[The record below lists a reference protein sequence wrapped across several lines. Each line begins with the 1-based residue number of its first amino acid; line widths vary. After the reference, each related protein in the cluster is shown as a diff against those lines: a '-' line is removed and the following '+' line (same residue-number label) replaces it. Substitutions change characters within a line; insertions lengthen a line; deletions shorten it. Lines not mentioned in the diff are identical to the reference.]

1 MILSSRFNEALAY
14 AAELHAQQQR
24 KISGEPYVSHLL
36 GVAAIAIQYGADEDE
51 AIAALLHDAIE
62 DQGGATAR
70 EAIRE
75 RFGARVVQ
83 IVDGC
88 SDTDITPKPPWR
100 QRKEA
105 YIEHLRHATDSMRL
119 VSAADK
125 LHNARAILQDYRTRG
140 ETLWEHFRGGRDG
153 TLWYYR
159 SIVDTLKQV
168 KPNLLVA
175 ELDRVVLELEHLVA
189 QNA

>member
-1 MILSSRFNEALAY
+1 MKLSSRFTEALTY
-14 AAELHAQQQR
+14 AAELHSQQQR
-24 KISGEPYVSHLL
+24 KVSGEPYVSHLL
-36 GVAAIAIQYGADEDE
+36 GVTAIALQYGADEDE

-70 EAIRE
+70 EAIRD
-75 RFGARVVQ
+75 RFGPRVVQ

-88 SDTDITPKPPWR
+88 TDTDVTPKPPWR

-105 YIEHLRHATDSMRL
+105 YIEHLRHASDSMRL
-119 VSAADK
+119 VSASDK
-125 LHNARAILQDYRTRG
+125 LPNARAILQEYRARG

-159 SIVDTLKQV
+159 SVVDTLKQTG
-168 KPNLLVA
+168 PNPLVE
-175 ELDRVVLELEHLVA
+175 ELDRVVSELERLVS
-189 QNA
+189 QKT